1 MPSAR
6 LIPLLVL
13 TAGLASCEAPPS
25 NEAAHPPNFVVILV
39 DDLRW
44 DDLGIAGHPFVETPA
59 IDRMAR
65 EGVRFL
71 NAFATTPLCSP
82 SRASILTGQY
92 AHTHGI
98 VDNTARDAASHRLDS
113 FAIPLQQAG
122 YRTGFFG
129 KWHMGNDDSP
139 RPGFTHWVAMRGQ
152 GEALDPQFNVN
163 GTRAGESGY
172 VTDLLTKHVVD
183 FLRADPGRPFLVFLA
198 HKALHPNVVQRDD
211 GSTGA
216 VPGQSAGFIAAPR
229 HAGRYADAPVPR
241 RPNAGRMPVRKPALL
256 RPIDGVPPLG
266 PETATPDRDVRAR
279 LEMLLAVDES
289 VARIVALLEEAG
301 TLERTVL
308 VVMSDHGYFYGEHA
322 LNEERRLA
330 YEETARIPLI
340 VRFPPVAV
348 AGATPAQLVQTIDLA
363 PTVLELAGVTDPAP
377 RQGRSL
383 VPLLRGEQPPW
394 RTSILMEYYSDTVFP
409 RIRNMG
415 YRAVRTGR
423 YKYIRFE
430 ELAGIG
436 RALRPAGRSVRAR
449 QSRRDGA
456 GARIAADAAG
466 GTRTVAAGAGSGHA
480 ARVARQAGP
489 GRHGR
494 VNRYCSGFLTLLRP
508 ITQKKATT
516 MISTSS
522 QKNGCLK

>member
-1 MPSAR
+1 MVRSLR
-6 LIPLLVL
+6 LIGLL
-13 TAGLASCEAPPS
+13 GLMLGAASCDAPQGRTVPDT
-25 NEAAHPPNFVVILV
+25 PNFVVILV

-98 VDNTARDAASHRLDS
+98 IDNTARDAASHRLEN

-139 RPGFTHWVAMRGQ
+139 RPGFTQWVAMRGQ

-163 GTRAGESGY
+163 GTRTAKSGY
-172 VTDLLTKHVVD
+172 VTDLLTDHVVD
-183 FLRADPGRPFLVFLA
+183 FLRADPGQPFLVFLA
-198 HKALHPNVVQRDD
+198 HKALHPNFVQHDD

-216 VPGQSAGFIAAPR
+216 VPGQAEGFVPAPR
-229 HAGRYADAPVPR
+229 HAGRYASAPVPR
-241 RPNAGRMPVRKPALL
+241 RPNAGPMPVRKPALL
-256 RPIDGVPPLG
+256 RPLDGVPSLG
-266 PETATPDRDVRAR
+266 PDTATPDRDVRAR

-289 VARIVALLEEAG
+289 LGRIVAMLEDAG
-301 TLERTVL
+301 TLDRTVI
-308 VVMSDHGYFYGEHA
+308 VVMSDHGYFYGEHH

-340 VRFPPVAV
+340 VRYPRAAK
-348 AGATPAQLVQTIDLA
+348 AGTTPAQLVQTIDLA
-363 PTVLELAGVTDPAP
+363 PTVLELAGVSDPTP

-394 RTSILMEYYSDTVFP
+394 RTSVLIEYTSDTVFP

-415 YRAVRTGR
+415 YQAVRTER
-423 YKYIRFE
+423 HKYVHYLELPDMDELYDLQADPYELDNLMGSPRE
-430 ELAGIG
+430 PELLPALQAELASLQQGE
-436 RALRPAGRSVRAR
+436 A
-449 QSRRDGA
+449 SRN
-456 GARIAADAAG
+456 
-466 GTRTVAAGAGSGHA
+466 
-480 ARVARQAGP
+480 P
-489 GRHGR
+489 
-494 VNRYCSGFLTLLRP
+494 
-508 ITQKKATT
+508 
-516 MISTSS
+516 
-522 QKNGCLK
+522 